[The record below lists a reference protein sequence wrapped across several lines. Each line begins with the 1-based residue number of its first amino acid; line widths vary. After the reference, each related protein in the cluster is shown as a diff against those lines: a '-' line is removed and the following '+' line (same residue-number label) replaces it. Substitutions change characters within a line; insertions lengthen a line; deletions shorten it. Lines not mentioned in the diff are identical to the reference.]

1 MIILEPYIPREYLAL
16 KINYCKQQLAA
27 LPETVMTKRTIRGE
41 KKDVFLLDSHYH
53 QTNSKT
59 GIKLASLTRQRELI
73 LCELSRLE
81 GLWNSSFRGIPPAEI
96 KPEKIIRRY
105 IDSSNHSVI
114 MDGKFFESLK
124 NDANPYYPEHKKY
137 YFNGIYY
144 RSPAEADI
152 ARIYTEQQIPF
163 KYEPEIWLKGLNHP
177 IYTDFVFLIKEL
189 DLCKF
194 HEHFGL
200 KHSADYTRKTATT
213 YINYSD
219 AGLLPEIDVIY
230 TYDVDGFPFDP
241 RLLSVKLNSAVYGSL
256 FGLNIP
262 TSLNV

>member
-1 MIILEPYIPREYLAL
+1 MS
-16 KINYCKQQLAA
+16 
-27 LPETVMTKRTIRGE
+27 KRIIRGE
-41 KKDVFLLDSHYH
+41 QKDVVLFGSHYH
-53 QTNSKT
+53 QLNSKT
-59 GIKLASLTRQRELI
+59 GKELAPLVQQREILI
-73 LCELSRLE
+73 CELSRLE
-81 GLWNSSFRGIPPAEI
+81 GLWNSAFRGLPPAEI

-105 IDSSNHSVI
+105 INSSNESVI
-114 MDGKFFESLK
+114 MNGRFFESLK

-137 YFNGIYY
+137 YFNGTYY

-152 ARIYTEQQIPF
+152 ARIYTEERIPF

-200 KHSADYTRKTATT
+200 KNSADYTRKTATT

-219 AGLLPEIDVIY
+219 AGLLPELDVIY

-241 RLLSVKLNSAVYGSL
+241 RILNVKLNSAVYSSL
-256 FGLNIP
+256 FGLSIP
-262 TSLNV
+262 PSLIN